1 MEKLFTNMNN
11 QNAFRGVGA
20 GEEFDIL
27 GPRESTFSDYRADY
41 VFDGY
46 VPLPSLPQAADKN
59 HQRPRLVLKYLGNL
73 GLPKTPTGG
82 GTLVQSVADFY
93 ESIQSGLWAAAEGDQ
108 GQSEIGM
115 YCADCHDRN
124 TYPPKV
130 AELLGRLTMVTIDHA
145 PKRDKGKSHQGKLD
159 DDVDR
164 SGNQRSILIFSS
176 KLIP

>member
-108 GQSEIGM
+108 GQ
-115 YCADCHDRN
+115 DR
-124 TYPPKV
+124 KAHV
-130 AELLGRLTMVTIDHA
+130 
-145 PKRDKGKSHQGKLD
+145 
-159 DDVDR
+159 
-164 SGNQRSILIFSS
+164 
-176 KLIP
+176 